1 MGFRRQFVR
10 PVVYFILAALIVAA
24 VVLFIG
30 MTLINL
36 HPEEIGDTIA
46 QEFIRPDLLVA
57 FLLSLAV
64 LFVGALLART
74 PRNER
79 AIDEPVAVGGTPF
92 WSHPSAQVDLAA
104 QARGPQGT
112 LADIKPG
119 DTLYAQSGQLG
130 KIVSILPG
138 EVEYG
143 RKRRG
148 FLYATGVYGANEAM
162 WIPVEAVMA
171 VFPET
176 NSVLLAAKGDEIE
189 HFGWNRPPESFRRD
203 SPPFEAPKSF

>member
-1 MGFRRQFVR
+1 MGFSRLFVR
-10 PVVYFILAALIVAA
+10 PAVYFILAALIVAA
-24 VVLFIG
+24 IILAIG
-30 MTLINL
+30 MTLVHF
-36 HPEEIGDTIA
+36 HPEEIGETLRE
-46 QEFIRPDLLVA
+46 EFIRPDLLIA
-57 FLLSLAV
+57 FGLSLAV
-64 LFVGALLART
+64 LGVSAWLAR
-74 PRNER
+74 PRAAER
-79 AIDEPVAVGGTPF
+79 PLDEPVAVGDVPF
-92 WSHPSAQVDLAA
+92 WTPPAAQVDLTA

-112 LADIKPG
+112 LADVRAG
-119 DTLYAQSGQLG
+119 DTIYAQSGPLG
-130 KIVSILPG
+130 KIISVLPG

-171 VFPET
+171 VYPET

-203 SPPFEAPKSF
+203 APPPEVPKSY